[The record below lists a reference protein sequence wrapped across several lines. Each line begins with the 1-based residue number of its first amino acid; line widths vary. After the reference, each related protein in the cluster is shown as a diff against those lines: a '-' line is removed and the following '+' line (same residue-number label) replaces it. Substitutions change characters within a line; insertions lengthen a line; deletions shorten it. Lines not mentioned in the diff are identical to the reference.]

1 MKGHNMKLNLPQK
14 SSVLQLCCHK
24 HSVAPGSW
32 YFNDSGCKSTWNAV
46 VS

>member
-1 MKGHNMKLNLPQK
+1 MKGRNMKLTYHKK
-14 SSVLQLCCHK
+14 SSLLQLYCHK